1 MAKIEDAVYEC
12 DAANCSHTMSD
23 DGRIFSSAVKVELAQ
38 YTAGASGVFCCR
50 KCGQDTLPTLFA
62 FARAEAIRYDNAP
75 GRYTPNIWGKRRQAV
90 TKVKTLDEAA
100 WARLRE
106 FFLVCVPID
115 AVCTRCGT
123 EKHDASLLDLLDANK
138 THKENKLE

>member
-1 MAKIEDAVYEC
+1 M
-12 DAANCSHTMSD
+12 
-23 DGRIFSSAVKVELAQ
+23 
-38 YTAGASGVFCCR
+38 
-50 KCGQDTLPTLFA
+50 
-62 FARAEAIRYDNAP
+62 
-75 GRYTPNIWGKRRQAV
+75 

-106 FFLVCVPID
+106 FFLVCVPIGHDFAKD